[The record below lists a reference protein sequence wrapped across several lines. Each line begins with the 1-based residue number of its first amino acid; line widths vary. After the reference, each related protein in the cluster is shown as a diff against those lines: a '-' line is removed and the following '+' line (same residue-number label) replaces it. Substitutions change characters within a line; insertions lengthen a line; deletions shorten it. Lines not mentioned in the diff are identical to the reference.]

1 MGNYNINGGKH
12 FRSVAYKDMSL
23 DDWLLY
29 HKQDLVMVNND
40 TPPVDI
46 FAVGFEEMVDL
57 DTKNIMNASGENAR
71 LWCTELLNTLN
82 KYDII

>member
-82 KYDII
+82 K